1 MVLAE
6 PSGAISGLA
15 RERLAV
21 IDDPAEL
28 ALIDALCA
36 GLPLVP
42 RPYRELGR
50 QIGLS
55 EEEVIGHI
63 SRLREEGVIKR
74 FGIVVR
80 HHELGYNANAMAV
93 WQVPEEEVDGIG
105 HLLGRFPEISLCYRR
120 RPAPP
125 RWPYNLYCMVH
136 GRDRQWVHDVL
147 EKISREC
154 GLDRFPH
161 QLLFSSRRF
170 KQQGARYRLSEAR
183 D

>member
-1 MVLAE
+1 MVMTHSALME
-6 PSGAISGLA
+6 I
-15 RERLAV
+15 E
-21 IDDPAEL
+21 DPTEL

-55 EEEVIGHI
+55 EEEVLTRI
-63 SRLREEGVIKR
+63 SRLRQEGAIKR
-74 FGIVVR
+74 FGVVVR
-80 HHELGYNANAMAV
+80 HHELGYHANAMAV
-93 WQVPEEEVDGIG
+93 WQVPEGEVDRIG

-136 GRDRQWVHDVL
+136 GRDRQWV
-147 EKISREC
+147 EKVIARISQEC
-154 GLDRFPH
+154 GLDRYPH
-161 QLLFSSRRF
+161 KVLFSSRRF
-170 KQQGARYRLSEAR
+170 KQQGARYRLCEGR
-183 D
+183 G